1 MTLTN
6 YPGHLVVVTVA
17 VALGVLTFTAFYA
30 SETRAP
36 QRGRYR
42 WPLMLLQ
49 YAAILVLLVI
59 TWDPST
65 LQTQDVFQR
74 NAVVTL
80 FDTSESMSIADERK
94 LARLDKAIEQFAA
107 SFHPDDSAGPEYRL
121 YGFDRQ
127 AYHCGSPNLLRRWG
141 SETDLHTAMSL
152 LTLHSQG
159 ADHSV
164 AGAVIF
170 TDGRAMDRNVR
181 GYLPPLEKGT
191 PMFVIGVGFKTPR
204 TDVAIKS
211 IAAPARAWIDMAYPV
226 AVTVMGANVSNE
238 PLTVELLHDGQITD
252 SRRIAR
258 DQLKRS
264 SERPTA
270 GEATLEFKV
279 PAQQLGA
286 HVLTARVVPHGN
298 EANTANNTRSAAVEV
313 TQEQTLRV
321 LLYSQQASFDVGK
334 IRQALAW
341 DKRIELDLRF
351 DVIRDPVLSQRA
363 SLGSEAVKFP
373 EAKEQLNEFAVII
386 LGSCDLSR
394 FTSVQ
399 RGALYSFVADRGGG
413 LLLLPGSSVT
423 SLAAWQ
429 GEQADAL
436 LPVILNAQSPRLLPP
451 EPNTIKLSFEAQ
463 VGRLFNPADFANP
476 AQSISPYY
484 KIARAKPAAA
494 TLATVGD
501 TPIISAHR
509 LGRGRV
515 CLLNAAKLF
524 TLYREDEKGG
534 LLGDLI
540 CGLAAYLGAAPSGG
554 TGIELFV
561 ERAAT
566 DLRRAAFSAYVADK
580 DFKPVSQASV
590 LLSVGDRA
598 VTMEPAGEGRY
609 SAELD
614 LGQAESVVATAQ
626 AELNGAFL
634 GERTVA
640 ANLPPVRDEMTETD
654 LDEPFLKALAQRL
667 GAKYLHID
675 DIDNQIAKAFTAK
688 QQIGTTQQVTSA
700 WPRWPL
706 LLLLCLLLSI
716 KWFLRRSIGLV

>member
-1 MTLTN
+1 MTLTH
-6 YPGHLVVVTVA
+6 YPGHLVVVTA
-17 VALGVLTFTAFYA
+17 AAALAVLTIAAFYSA
-30 SETRAP
+30 ETRAP

-65 LQTQDVFQR
+65 LQTHEVFQR
-74 NAVVTL
+74 NAVVAL

-94 LARLDKAIEQFAA
+94 LPRLDRVVEKFTA
-107 SFHPDDSAGPEYRL
+107 SFHPDDSTGPEYRL

-127 AYHCGSPNLLRRWG
+127 VYHCGSADLLRRWG
-141 SETDLHTAMSL
+141 SETNLHAAMSL
-152 LTLHSQG
+152 LTQYGRG
-159 ADHSV
+159 ADRTL

-170 TDGRAMDRNVR
+170 TDGRAADKNIRS
-181 GYLPPLEKGT
+181 YLPPLEKGA
-191 PMFVIGVGFKTPR
+191 PMFVIGVGSKTPR
-204 TDVAIKS
+204 MDVAVKS
-211 IAAPARAWIDMAYPV
+211 ISAPARAWIDTAYPV
-226 AVTVMGANVSNE
+226 AVTVTGVNLSNE
-238 PLTVELLHDGQITD
+238 PLIVELLRDGQVTD

-264 SERPTA
+264 TDRPAA

-279 PAQQLGA
+279 PAQQLGT
-286 HVLTARVVPHGN
+286 HVVTARVVPHGN
-298 EANTANNTRSAAVEV
+298 EANTANNARSAAVEV

-321 LLYSQQASFDVGK
+321 LLYAQQASFDVGK

-341 DKRIELDLRF
+341 DKRIELDLRL

-373 EAKEQLNEFAVII
+373 EGREQLNEFDVIV
-386 LGSCDLSR
+386 LGPCDLGR
-394 FTSVQ
+394 FTPVQ
-399 RGALYSFVADRGGG
+399 REALYSFVADRGGG
-413 LLLLPGSSVT
+413 LLLLPGPSVA

-429 GEQADAL
+429 SEQTDAL
-436 LPVILNAQSPRLLPP
+436 LPVILDARNPRVVPP
-451 EPNTIKLSFEAQ
+451 DPNTIKLSFEAQ
-463 VGRLFNPADFANP
+463 VGRLFNPADFANA

-484 KIARAKPAAA
+484 NIARTKPAST

-524 TLYREDEKGG
+524 TLYREDQKGG
-534 LLGDLI
+534 MLGELI

-561 ERAAT
+561 ERAVGDAK
-566 DLRRAAFSAYVADK
+566 RAAFNAYVTDK
-580 DFKPVSQASV
+580 DFKPVSEASV

-598 VTMEPAGEGRY
+598 ATMEPAGEGRY
-609 SAELD
+609 TAELD
-614 LGQAESVVATAQ
+614 LGPAESVVATAQ
-626 AELNGAFL
+626 AERNGTFL
-634 GERTVA
+634 GERTIA
-640 ANLPPVRDEMTETD
+640 ANLPPIRDEMSETD
-654 LDEPFLKALAQRL
+654 LDGPFLKALAQRL
-667 GAKYLHID
+667 GAKYFHID
-675 DIDNQIAKAFTAK
+675 DVDNEIARTFTAK
-688 QQIGTTQQVTSA
+688 QQVGATQEVTSA